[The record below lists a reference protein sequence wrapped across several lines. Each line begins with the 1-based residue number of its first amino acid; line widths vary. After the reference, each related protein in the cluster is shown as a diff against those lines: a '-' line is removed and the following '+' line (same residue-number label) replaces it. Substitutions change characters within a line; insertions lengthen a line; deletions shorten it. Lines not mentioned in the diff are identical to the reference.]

1 MATADAASAQA
12 WVKAAERHPLL
23 TPAEEI
29 HLGGMVRQWRDHPKG
44 LAEDAE
50 NPDPEHRAVIRR
62 GLRARDRMVAANLR
76 LVASFVQRRQ
86 HDGPLVDRFQN
97 ATLGL
102 ITAAEKFDPTRGWKF
117 STYAWWWLRA
127 EVGKGEF
134 QEPAIKLPSNVF
146 AAIRGQTNG
155 NCSPESLAAGRAAS
169 FVRSLDFIVPGDS
182 DDTALGDLIAAPAPI
197 EPDPEADEL
206 QERMAGLDPIQ
217 QRLITGRWGLEGPP
231 RNYAQLASQEAIS
244 IAEVKLILDQALR
257 RLRRESPP
265 PAPTLTPWR
274 PEQCCQLSLGL

>member
-12 WVKAAERHPLL
+12 WVQAAERHPLL

-29 HLGGMVRQWRDHPKG
+29 HLGGLVRAWRDWQPTPDAAPK
-44 LAEDAE
+44 
-50 NPDPEHRAVIRR
+50 AVQRR
-62 GLRARDRMVAANLR
+62 GLRARNRMVAANLR
-76 LVASFVQRRQ
+76 LVASFVQRRKN
-86 HDGPLVDRFQN
+86 DGPVVDRFQN

-102 ITAAEKFDPTRGWKF
+102 VTAVEKFDPTRGWKF
-117 STYAWWWLRA
+117 STYAYWWLRA

-146 AAIRGQTNG
+146 AAVRGQTNG
-155 NCSPESLAAGRAAS
+155 ACPPHLLADGRAAS
-169 FVRSLDFIVPGDS
+169 FVRSLDYIVHGDN

-197 EPDPEADEL
+197 EPDPEADEF
-206 QERMAGLDPIQ
+206 QDRMAALDPIQ

-265 PAPTLTPWR
+265 PAPTLPPWR